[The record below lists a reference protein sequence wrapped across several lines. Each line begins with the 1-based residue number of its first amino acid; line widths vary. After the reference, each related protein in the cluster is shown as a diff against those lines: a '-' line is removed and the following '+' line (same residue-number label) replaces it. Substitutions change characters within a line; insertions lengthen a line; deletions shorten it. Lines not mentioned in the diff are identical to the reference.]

1 VGVGA
6 TCGTAVRAAGTGVFA
21 TGGVTGLDI
30 SPDESS
36 ASTLVLDTRSSAMSP
51 ERASV
56 TGWAGILGVFVSIT
70 TRSPRL
76 PSSGVTVGGTGV
88 AVGGIG
94 VAVGGIGVAVGGRR
108 PLEPS
113 SVGVAMGGT
122 GVAVGRTD
130 VAVGGTGVAVG
141 GTGVGVGVVS

>member
-76 PSSGVTVGGTGV
+76 PSSGATVGGT
-88 AVGGIG
+88 G

-122 GVAVGRTD
+122 GVAVGGTD

>member
-1 VGVGA
+1 MGVGA

-88 AVGGIG
+88 AVGG
-94 VAVGGIGVAVGGRR
+94 RR

-122 GVAVGRTD
+122 GVAVGGTD

>member
-1 VGVGA
+1 MGVGA

-21 TGGVTGLDI
+21 TGGITGLDI

-76 PSSGVTVGGTGV
+76 PSSGATVGGT
-88 AVGGIG
+88 G